1 MKLATGQVFSGTQAF
16 ESGLIDL
23 LGTMEDA
30 VLLAAQM
37 TGLKGKAVMVYPP
50 EEKKGLLNVLFGDIF
65 QRASLANLNLYPQ
78 PEYKMI
84 YQIR

>member
-1 MKLATGQVFSGTQAF
+1 MGDQALLELAKTPPQSVKEMAGR
-16 ESGLIDL
+16 
-23 LGTMEDA
+23 
-30 VLLAAQM
+30 
-37 TGLKGKAVMVYPP
+37 KGIPLMIYPP
-50 EEKKGLLNVLFGDIF
+50 EEKKGFLNGLLGDIF